1 MRKTM
6 KENMS
11 EYYTTKKV
19 IAELAKEIND
29 MTEREKQRSLK
40 KIVQVELK
48 VDNNFFWTTIAKKML
63 VSKEL
68 RDRIIWALSLDVEG
82 YHC

>member
-1 MRKTM
+1 M
-6 KENMS
+6 KENNM
-11 EYYTTKKV
+11 EYYTAKKV

-29 MTEREKQRSLK
+29 MTEKEKQLSLQ

-48 VDNNFFWTTIAKKML
+48 VDSNFFWTTIAKKML

-68 RDRIIWALSLDVEG
+68 RDRIIWALSSDTEG

>member
-6 KENMS
+6 KENNM
-11 EYYTTKKV
+11 ECYTAEKV

-29 MTEREKQRSLK
+29 MTEKEKQLSLN
-40 KIVQVELK
+40 KIVQVESK
-48 VDNNFFWTTIAKKML
+48 VDSNFFWTTIAKKML

-68 RDRIIWALSLDVEG
+68 RDRIIWALALDVAG